1 MAGHLAHKNTAHKN
15 TDRQARADNADQV
28 ANLAEV
34 EQRILASL
42 RPIYTN
48 RRAIALASVETALEI
63 PAQAEWDGLAAEL
76 HALAGTA
83 AHFGEDIIGELS
95 RLIEGQIRRDEPVAQ
110 RLISLQQLRVKLL
123 EAG

>member
-1 MAGHLAHKNTAHKN
+1 MAGHLARKN
-15 TDRQARADNADQV
+15 TDSQARAAHADHV

-34 EQRILASL
+34 EERILASL

-48 RRAIALASVETALEI
+48 RRAIALAAVETALEI
-63 PAQAEWDGLAAEL
+63 PEQAEWIDLAAEL

-83 AHFGEDIIGELS
+83 AHFGEDMIGELS
-95 RLIEGQIRRDEPVAQ
+95 RLIERQIRRDEPVAQ
-110 RLISLQQLRVKLL
+110 RLLSLQQLRVRLL